1 MINTFL
7 KIKHWQLFILA
18 FAIPMFMLITFMNII
33 TMGQMPQIT
42 ETTIDFEQIYTM
54 MLNYAKVSS
63 VVMSFII
70 IVLFA
75 WYWAVC
81 VGLQE
86 KVPEHAKMNVKKFK
100 IFYFIGLAYSF
111 FFVGLIA
118 FFIYN
123 LPNIIAGVISVS
135 GLGTILTILT
145 SVHFF
150 AVFCLL
156 YCLYFAAKTIKTV
169 ELQRETTF
177 SDFIGEF
184 LLIWF
189 FPIGVWIVQPK
200 INELAATD
208 YSSDDDMD
216 WLDDES
222 QI

>member
-1 MINTFL
+1 
-7 KIKHWQLFILA
+7 
-18 FAIPMFMLITFMNII
+18 MNII
-33 TMGQMPQIT
+33 TMGQVPQIT
-42 ETTIDFEQIYTM
+42 EPTTIDFEQIYTM

-63 VVMSFII
+63 AVMSFII

-111 FFVGLIA
+111 FFVGLITL
-118 FFIYN
+118 FMYN
-123 LPNIIAGVISVS
+123 LPNIIVGVISIS
-135 GLGTILTILT
+135 NLGTILTIFT
-145 SVHFF
+145 VVHFF
-150 AVFCLL
+150 AMFCLL

-200 INELAATD
+200 INELVATD
-208 YSSDDDMD
+208 YSSEDDMD
-216 WLDDES
+216 WLEDEF
-222 QI
+222 